1 MSSLDRYSTLKHSK
15 VKEQRE
21 KQMWGNS
28 YTQEDEEEAGSP
40 LLAHAAPVTP
50 WGCVPLLAPTQLRV
64 WMGYG
69 TVPSGRG
76 KKEDGEALN
85 VWNKMLQPR
94 KPLGA
99 RIWTEVDIQMTDSWV
114 LFSKAMVLSKAFLP
128 ACNKWYGVQKIQDCT
143 SLLM

>member
-1 MSSLDRYSTLKHSK
+1 MSSPDRYSTLNHSK
-15 VKEQRE
+15 VKERGVDVRAQLYPGGWRGGWE
-21 KQMWGNS
+21 S
-28 YTQEDEEEAGSP
+28 

-50 WGCVPLLAPTQLRV
+50 WGCVPLLAPTQLKA

-99 RIWTEVDIQMTDSWV
+99 RIWTEVDIQTTDSWI